1 MDRLNIVYQKLYV
14 INDFH
19 INNLRNQ
26 SIDYNEQEA
35 FHDKE
40 MLIDQINIL
49 TSLFDK
55 YFPQI
60 SANFRK

>member
-1 MDRLNIVYQKLYV
+1 MDRLGMVYQKLYV

-26 SIDYNEQEA
+26 SIDYDEKDA
-35 FHDKE
+35 LRDKE
-40 MLIDQINIL
+40 VLIYEISIVI
-49 TSLFDK
+49 SLFNK
-55 YFPQI
+55 YFPRI